1 MTAVV
6 FFALRDMN
14 VLSIQS
20 TKQDLK
26 PILISVS
33 APASPQSPTLKDKR
47 SMEGTATPQPE
58 QLFPSAGAS
67 DELKDM
73 RTLRRATPI
82 FDEDDEE
89 DYFESPT
96 TKRSRSTF
104 FDLSPQERDAQSS
117 GLQELSWNFQIQ
129 EDENGFPLAL

>member
-26 PILISVS
+26 PILRSVS
-33 APASPQSPTLKDKR
+33 APVSPQSPPTLKDER
-47 SMEGTATPQPE
+47 PMERTATVQPQ
-58 QLFPSAGAS
+58 QLFPSLGVS

-73 RTLRRATPI
+73 WTLRRATPI

-89 DYFESPT
+89 ESRLFGIT
-96 TKRSRSTF
+96 Y
-104 FDLSPQERDAQSS
+104 Q
-117 GLQELSWNFQIQ
+117 
-129 EDENGFPLAL
+129 ALKNDFL